1 MEEEVGEEVEEVEE
15 QELELYD
22 GRKSTSFRVVQLVE
36 PSFSSNVQTC
46 VLDPSFGDKVGIH

>member
-1 MEEEVGEEVEEVEE
+1 MEVEVEEVGEEE

-22 GRKSTSFRVVQLVE
+22 GRNSTSFRGVQLVE